1 VLFLWWLFG
10 PAFSE
15 ESENE
20 TEIVDSEN
28 ETEIAASETDTDLD
42 ASENETELVESAT
55 ETEILGEQEM
65 GVFHLKYRDTRR
77 PLDVTL
83 RLPDQSLPDLT
94 GSTVK
99 LHIWLSDGTKLER
112 DMSIVGAPANAQVR
126 YTWVATDWDAGGLVV
141 GPSLPLAKGQN
152 EHRFEI
158 ETINGAARETF
169 PNARYDTLRIITDIG
184 QGTP

>member
-1 VLFLWWLFG
+1 MLFLWWLFG
-10 PAFSE
+10 PAFNE

-20 TEIVDSEN
+20 TELDDSQN
-28 ETEIAASETDTDLD
+28 DTDIAASENDTEL
-42 ASENETELVESAT
+42 AESENDTEIANSAT

-65 GVFHLKYRDTRR
+65 GVFHLKNLDTRR

-83 RLPDQSLPDLT
+83 RLPDGSLPDLT
-94 GSTVK
+94 GATIK
-99 LHIWLSDGTKLER
+99 LHIWLVSGTKLER
-112 DMSIVGAPANAQVR
+112 DMSIVGAPTNAQVR
-126 YTWVATDWDAGGLVV
+126 YTWLATDWDPGQLVI
-141 GPSLPLAKGQN
+141 GPTLPLAKGQR

-184 QGTP
+184 QGT